1 MEGGENIKSP
11 TLAILSVSCL
21 LVIHMEM
28 LCGQVE
34 KRESGRFGKVR
45 AEGLWELL
53 ACRRL
58 LRQ

>member
-34 KRESGRFGKVR
+34 KRKNL
-45 AEGLWELL
+45 EGLGKLGLKVYGSCWLVEGF
-53 ACRRL
+53 
-58 LRQ
+58 